1 MGKPFDP
8 ERDRYSSLDVI
19 AVLKTFD
26 ETQTSCKTNLI
37 TRAEFEKVYDEIVRQ
52 KEKPAC
58 IQRYIKPKGCIATKV
73 RVVYNKNKTVQF
85 TNYIITNHE
94 AMFEPLLTKFDQESV
109 NRVRE

>member
-1 MGKPFDP
+1 M
-8 ERDRYSSLDVI
+8 
-19 AVLKTFD
+19 
-26 ETQTSCKTNLI
+26 I